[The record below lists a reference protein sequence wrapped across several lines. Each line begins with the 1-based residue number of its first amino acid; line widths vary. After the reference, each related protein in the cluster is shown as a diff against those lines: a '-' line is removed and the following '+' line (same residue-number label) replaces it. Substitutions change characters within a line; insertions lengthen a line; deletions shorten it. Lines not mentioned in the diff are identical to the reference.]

1 MKLTLKV
8 DSGEGAYEVT
18 TSLYVIV
25 QWERKYKRK
34 SSTIGEQGISIEDLA
49 FMAYESSK
57 LAGITGLP
65 VVLDDWIKRLVTL
78 EVVDND
84 PANPTQAEPTAI
96 P

>member
-8 DSGEGAYEVT
+8 DIGEGPFEVQT
-18 TSLYVIV
+18 NLYVIV
-25 QWERKYKRK
+25 AWERKFK
-34 SSTIGEQGISIEDLA
+34 SKASNLANGGVGIEDLA
-49 FMAYESSK
+49 FMAFESCKIS
-57 LAGITGLP
+57 GISGLP
-65 VVLDDWIKRLVTL
+65 VALDDFIKRLVTL

>member
-8 DSGEGAYEVT
+8 DIGEGPFEVQT
-18 TSLYVIV
+18 NLYVIV
-25 QWERKYKRK
+25 AWERKFK
-34 SSTIGEQGISIEDLA
+34 SKASNLANGVGMEDLA

-57 LAGITGLP
+57 VAGITVP
-65 VVLDDWIKRLVTL
+65 VVLDDFIKRLVTL

>member
-1 MKLTLKV
+1 MKLTLNV
-8 DSGEGAYEVT
+8 DTGDGPYLVS

-34 SSTIGEQGISIEDLA
+34 SSTISEQGISIEDLA

-57 LAGITGLP
+57 IAGITVP
-65 VVLDDWIKRLVTL
+65 AVLDDFIRRLVVL

>member
-1 MKLTLKV
+1 
-8 DSGEGAYEVT
+8 
-18 TSLYVIV
+18 V

-34 SSTIGEQGISIEDLA
+34 SSSIADQGISIEDLA
-49 FMAYESSK
+49 FLAFESAK
-57 LAGITGLP
+57 LAGVSGLP
-65 VVLDDWIKRLVTL
+65 VALDDFIKRLVTL